1 MNILIVHCHLRVVAA
16 QLLHDLVDDEL

>member
-1 MNILIVHCHLRVVAA
+1 MNILTVRCHLRVVAT